1 MEKTQKELAF
11 IHDLY
16 VTPDWTRRFA
26 ELVDKNVE
34 LEKAEN
40 LIYINAGTGDHC
52 FAIRERLDERTAIF
66 GACESDDLL
75 MIARDKAIATR
86 SDVDFSTIEF
96 ESDSFDA
103 VIANAS
109 LIAPAQVYEFI
120 DHAIDIARPGA
131 SVTVFLP
138 SAGSF
143 GEVFSLLWEVFFNE
157 DLGEHG
163 DAAAEKISELIS
175 VSALKTFAAHA
186 GLRNVRVET
195 ATETFE
201 FDNGA
206 AFVEAPL
213 VADFLLPHWI
223 DMLNEDEKER
233 VTEKLAQ
240 LIDAEDGTLSFRF
253 SIKATVVTG
262 KKS

>member
-1 MEKTQKELAF
+1 MEKSQKELAF
-11 IHDLY
+11 IRDLY
-16 VTPDWTRRFA
+16 ITPDWTQRFA
-26 ELVDKNVE
+26 DLVDKNTD
-34 LEKAEN
+34 LTKAEN
-40 LIYINAGTGDHC
+40 LVYLNAGTGDHC
-52 FAIRERLDERTAIF
+52 FAIRERLDEQTAIF
-66 GACESDDLL
+66 GACENEDLL
-75 MIARDKAIATR
+75 LIARDKAMALR

-96 ESDSFDA
+96 EEDSFGA
-103 VIANAS
+103 VIGDAS
-109 LIAPAQVYEFI
+109 LIPPAEF
-120 DHAIDIARPGA
+120 DELFEQAIEVAKSGA

-163 DAAAEKISELIS
+163 DAAGEKISELLS
-175 VSALKTFAAHA
+175 VSALKKLAADA
-186 GLRNVRVET
+186 GLRNARVET
-195 ATETFE
+195 ATEIFE

-213 VADFLLPHWI
+213 VADFLLPHWL
-223 DMLNEDEKER
+223 DMLDEDEKER
-233 VTEKLAQ
+233 VIEKLAQ